1 MNTGV
6 GGCSSTNMVTNK
18 DTWIINKHPDVV
30 FITVGMN
37 DCRGSVN
44 QTQYRANLETL
55 LSTVWQTCNAIPVL
69 QTQNYTNNAS
79 VNNNLDI
86 YEYCT

>member
-44 QTQYRANLETL
+44 
-55 LSTVWQTCNAIPVL
+55 
-69 QTQNYTNNAS
+69 
-79 VNNNLDI
+79 
-86 YEYCT
+86 